1 MDCLRSA
8 TKHVKLK
15 LSEFSGKENIILLIV
30 PMVCFSNDMFGYSML
45 KEMFRW
51 NCVEKS
57 VLL

>member
-8 TKHVKLK
+8 TKHVKFLNI
-15 LSEFSGKENIILLIV
+15 SEFSGKENILLIV
-30 PMVCFSNDMFGYSML
+30 PMVCFSNDMFGYV
-45 KEMFRW
+45 KGNVYRRW